1 MIPTDE
7 IQELITPFLSAIVV
21 LIFSLW
27 FKDLATKIAKGI
39 MFKIH
44 SSFKEGDKVIIDG
57 EHAVIVKIGMSYTV
71 FAIYKTNISSSE
83 VDVLWRY
90 VSNER
95 IAWLK
100 IEKVINEHKIKE
112 E

>member
-1 MIPTDE
+1 MIPTED
-7 IQELITPFLSAIVV
+7 IHELITPFISAIVV

-39 MFKIH
+39 AFKFN

-57 EHAVIVKIGMSYTV
+57 EQAVIVRIGMSYTV
-71 FAIYKTNISSSE
+71 FAIYKTDKTSSE
-83 VDVLWRY
+83 VEVFWRY

-100 IEKVINEHKIKE
+100 IEKVINEHKIE

>member
-7 IQELITPFLSAIVV
+7 IQELIMPFLSAIVV

-27 FKDLATKIAKGI
+27 FKDIATKIAKGI
-39 MFKIH
+39 MFKFN

-57 EHAVIVKIGMSYTV
+57 ERAVIVKIGMTHTV
-71 FAIYKTNISSSE
+71 FAIYKTDVSSSE

-95 IAWLK
+95 ISFLK
-100 IEKVINEHKIKE
+100 IEKVINEHKIQG
-112 E
+112 